1 MGSGLSFCLFHYN
14 QNKNYETYKNYKV
27 ISNKNIYESNLK
39 VEDINTSNNKISYLD
54 DTSDDD
60 IDDNDTI
67 NN

>member
-1 MGSGLSFCLFHYN
+1 MRLI
-14 QNKNYETYKNYKV
+14 KITKV
-27 ISNKNIYESNLK
+27 ISNKNIYQSNLK